1 MSMVYTTLSNM
12 LAVFFNN

>member
-12 LAVFFNN
+12 LAVFFYN